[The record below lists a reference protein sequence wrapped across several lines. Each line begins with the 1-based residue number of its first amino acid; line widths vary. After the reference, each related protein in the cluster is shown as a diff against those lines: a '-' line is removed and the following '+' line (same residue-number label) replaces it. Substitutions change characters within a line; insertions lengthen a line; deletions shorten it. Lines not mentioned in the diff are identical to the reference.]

1 MASKSKRARMA
12 PQRNLARTFL
22 YWATTIFI
30 IKLITILS
38 IPESNFDIL
47 ANPYKID
54 GAWLGADGENY
65 LTGYEFLTRD
75 GIFSKESILS
85 YWPAG
90 YPLILLALSLIT
102 KSWLLTTLSIF
113 QSLIFSFTVY
123 MFASQLARTKLK
135 KYSYLVFL
143 LIILNPTLSLSS
155 IAVGYESLAASGFL
169 LALSLIIKDFID
181 KDNSKFLRYLLI
193 NSAIFGFLAFM
204 QPRLIIAGILTNTLW
219 IVVRKGIKLGSLLL
233 IMSLAI
239 TLFFPASLMYRNH
252 QANGFNSISTN
263 LGVTM
268 NIGAGDKATGG
279 YMTKDYGVPC
289 KLSGN
294 AAQQDSQLT
303 KCVINWYASNP
314 TKALNLFY
322 NKTINFF
329 SPWYGPEAGGTMA
342 RNPWLKISPLVAIGS
357 KPDGEILVYG
367 GIGKLISWLWLLG
380 GISLLIYG
388 FIVLWRLRSLE
399 KLIGVIA
406 MIVVS
411 TNWAISLLSIGDHR
425 FRLPIM
431 GTSLFLQAIGL
442 KTLFGRGKAPIVD
455 GPSLR

>member
-1 MASKSKRARMA
+1 MASKSKRARMV
-12 PQRNLARTFL
+12 PQRNLAKAFL
-22 YWATTIFI
+22 YWAITIFI
-30 IKLITILS
+30 IKLII
-38 IPESNFDIL
+38 IFNIAESNYDVL

-90 YPLILLALSLIT
+90 YPLIMLALSLIS
-102 KSWLLTTLSIF
+102 KSWLLTTLSIL
-113 QSLIFSFTVY
+113 QSLIFSFSVY
-123 MFASQLARTKLK
+123 MLASQLARTRLK
-135 KYSYLVFL
+135 NYSYIIFL
-143 LIILNPTLSLSS
+143 FIILNPTLSLNS

-169 LALSLIIKDFID
+169 LVLSLVIKDFIE
-181 KDNSKFLRYLLI
+181 KDNRKFLRYLLI
-193 NSAIFGFLAFM
+193 NSVIFGFLAFM
-204 QPRLIIAGILTNTLW
+204 QPRLIVAGILTNALW
-219 IVVRKGIKLGSLLL
+219 ILVRKGVRSGSLLL
-233 IMSLAI
+233 SMSLAI
-239 TLFFPASLMYRNH
+239 TVFFPASLMYRNH

-289 KLSGN
+289 NLSGN

-303 KCVINWYASNP
+303 KCVIDWYASNP
-314 TKALNLFY
+314 IKALNLFY
-322 NKTINFF
+322 NKTLNFF
-329 SPWYGPEAGGTMA
+329 SPWYGPKAGGTMA
-342 RNPWLKISPLVAIGS
+342 RNPWLKINPLVDIGS
-357 KPDGEILVYG
+357 KPDGATLIYG
-367 GIGKLISWLWLLG
+367 GIGKLVSWLWLLSG
-380 GISLLIYG
+380 MCLLIYG

-399 KLIGVIA
+399 KFIGVIA
-406 MIVVS
+406 MTAVS

-431 GTSLFLQAIGL
+431 GMSLFLQAIGL
-442 KTLFGRGKAPIVD
+442 KTLFSGGKAPMVD
-455 GPSLR
+455 GPALR

>member
-30 IKLITILS
+30 IKLIIIFN
-38 IPESNFDIL
+38 IPTSNIDIL
-47 ANPYKID
+47 AIPYKID

-113 QSLIFSFTVY
+113 QSLVFSFAVY
-123 MFASQLARTKLK
+123 IFASQLARTRLK

-143 LIILNPTLSLSS
+143 FIILNPTLSLSS
-155 IAVGYESLAASGFL
+155 IAVGYESLTASGFL
-169 LALSLIIKDFID
+169 LASSLVIKDLIERE
-181 KDNSKFLRYLLI
+181 SGKFLKYLLI
-193 NSAIFGFLAFM
+193 NSLIFGLLAFM
-204 QPRLIIAGILTNTLW
+204 QPRLILAGIFTNALW
-219 IVVRKGIKLGSLLL
+219 ILVRKGVKAGAP
-233 IMSLAI
+233 LAI
-239 TLFFPASLMYRNH
+239 LSLVFTLFFPATLVYRNN
-252 QANGFNSISTN
+252 QANGFNAISTN

-279 YMTKDYGVPC
+279 YVTKNYGVPC
-289 KLSGN
+289 NLSGN
-294 AAQQDSQLT
+294 AAEKDRQLT
-303 KCVINWYASNP
+303 KCVLNWYKDNP
-314 TKALNLFY
+314 IKTLILFY

-329 SPWYGPEAGGTMA
+329 SPWYGPKVGGTMA
-342 RNPWLKISPLVAIGS
+342 RNPWLKISPLAEIGS
-357 KPDGEILVYG
+357 NPDGANLIYG
-367 GIGKLISWLWLLG
+367 GFGKLVSWLWLLS
-380 GISLLIYG
+380 GIGLVVYG
-388 FIVLWRLRSLE
+388 FIVLWRLRSTE
-399 KLIGVIA
+399 KVIGLIA
-406 MIVVS
+406 MIAVT
-411 TNWAISLLSIGDHR
+411 TNLATSLISIGDHR

-431 GTSLFLQAIGL
+431 GLTLFLQAIGL
-442 KTLFGRGKAPIVD
+442 KTLFAGGKAPIV
-455 GPSLR
+455 GEVSLR